1 MEAYEIEKI
10 KTVGDAYIAAGGL
23 PDPEKGLPVAVV
35 QTAIEMQALA
45 RRIRAEREP
54 QGLPFFELRIGIH
67 TGPVIA
73 GVVGRKKFAYDIW
86 GDTVN
91 TAARLEQESEPGKI
105 NISGATYS
113 FVQQRFNCT
122 HRGKIVA
129 KHKGEIDMYFVE
141 EEKTELQ

>member
-1 MEAYEIEKI
+1 
-10 KTVGDAYIAAGGL
+10 
-23 PDPEKGLPVAVV
+23 
-35 QTAIEMQALA
+35 
-45 RRIRAEREP
+45 
-54 QGLPFFELRIGIH
+54 LPFFELRIGIH

-105 NISGATYS
+105 NISGATHA